1 MDNRQNSTN
10 INWYPGHM
18 AKTKRL
24 IKEKYDLIDI
34 VYEVIDARMP
44 KSSKIKDIDD
54 LLQDKPRILVMT
66 KKDLCDIN
74 ETKKWIKYYEE
85 KGYHV
90 IAADLSQNNSVNE
103 IVELTHKIT
112 KDIQAKREAKGLAK
126 KEIRALVIG
135 IPNVG
140 KSTLINR
147 MAGKKV
153 AVIGNNPGVTKSLSW
168 IKTTSGILLL
178 DSPGILWPKLSDEEV
193 ALNLA
198 SLTAIP
204 RDILPVDRIAIHILN
219 ILNDYYPEILKSR
232 YNLDSIDNDLLDEVY
247 DTIGRKIG
255 AIISGGEID
264 YDRVSKTILEDIKN
278 ERIKGITFDRI
289 D

>member
-1 MDNRQNSTN
+1 MNRDELS

-24 IKEKYDLIDI
+24 IKEKYDLIDV

-44 KSSKIKDIDD
+44 KSSKIKDIDE
-54 LLQDKPRILVMT
+54 LLKDKPRILIMT
-66 KKDLCDIN
+66 KKDLCDMSV
-74 ETKKWIKYYEE
+74 TKKWIKYYEDE
-85 KGYHV
+85 GYHV
-90 IAADLSQNNSVNE
+90 IAVDLSQNNSVNE
-103 IVELTHKIT
+103 IIEFTHKIT
-112 KDIQAKREAKGLAK
+112 EEIQNKREAKGLAK

-153 AVIGNNPGVTKSLSW
+153 AVIGNNPGVTKALSW
-168 IKTTSGILLL
+168 IKTNSNILLL
-178 DSPGILWPKLSDEEV
+178 DSPGILWPKLANEEG

-198 SLTAIP
+198 SFTAIP
-204 RDILPVDRIAIHILN
+204 RDILPVDKVAIHILSK
-219 ILNDYYPEILKSR
+219 LDMYYPEILKSR
-232 YNLDSIDNDLLDEVY
+232 YNLDSLDMDDLITVY
-247 DTIGRKIG
+247 ETIGRKIG
-255 AIISGGEID
+255 AVISGGEID

-278 ERIKGITFDRI
+278 ERVKNITFDRI